1 MGWLTKKP
9 FAQRDYKLATWL
21 MILTHTQLILGLTL
35 YFVSPWVNFTSGAM
49 QDRTVRYWTAEH
61 ITAMIIAV
69 ALITMA
75 RIFARKATADV
86 RKYQN
91 LFWFNGIAL
100 LIIVVTILLSGRGLL
115 GASFLRNY

>member
-1 MGWLTKKP
+1 
-9 FAQRDYKLATWL
+9 
-21 MILTHTQLILGLTL
+21 
-35 YFVSPWVNFTSGAM
+35 
-49 QDRTVRYWTAEH
+49 
-61 ITAMIIAV
+61 
-69 ALITMA
+69 MA
-75 RIFARKATADV
+75 RIFARKATVDV